1 MIIADQ
7 HDKGPAKP
15 GDRRIEKK
23 DRAPDEAGQA
33 RSANPQQDDKAGERE
48 RKPEGR
54 DAHYVPPAAS
64 DEGAR

>member
-7 HDKGPAKP
+7 HGKHPLKP
-15 GDRRIEKK
+15 GDRRDEKK
-23 DRAPDEAGQA
+23 NRAPTEDGHS

-54 DAHYVPPAAS
+54 DAHYEPS
-64 DEGAR
+64 K